1 MGCSTSNTV
10 DEVQPSNKEL
20 QSGQETK
27 TRERKRQESSQILE
41 ELKMQGI
48 IKGQST
54 PFGNEEAPDNMREA
68 LLRKPPARLE
78 KLDIK
83 IKEVNDLTLED
94 IQNSAEEKEKTAEQL
109 NQRLQSER
117 FSPATAHQNITQL
130 NESCYLT
137 AEGGN
142 GTNSSEPLSLDPE
155 DEESAVEIVNGNFE
169 DFAVVE
175 SDTTYNCSIEAF

>member
-1 MGCSTSNTV
+1 MHLL
-10 DEVQPSNKEL
+10 EW
-20 QSGQETK
+20 
-27 TRERKRQESSQILE
+27 KRQESSEILE

-54 PFGNEEAPDNMREA
+54 PFGNQEAPDNKREA

-83 IKEVNDLTLED
+83 RKEVNDLTLED

-109 NQRLQSER
+109 NQRLQSKT
-117 FSPATAHQNITQL
+117 FSPATAHQNVAQL

-137 AEGGN
+137 AEGGK
-142 GTNSSEPLSLDPE
+142 GTDTSQLLSLDPE
-155 DEESAVEIVNGNFE
+155 EEESAVETVNGNFE